1 MTILEQLIRG
11 FQYGFMWRALIVG
24 VSVAIS
30 SATIGSFLV
39 LKKYAM
45 IGHGLSHVA
54 FAAIAIG
61 LVFNQTPLFFSLPIV
76 VGASI
81 FVLRLND
88 TAKLHGDAA
97 IGLMAAFAMAL
108 GTTLVSTG
116 GGFNVDLYSYLF
128 GSILTI
134 RQIDVYFAIGF
145 SVLVLGFVML
155 YFNQLFSVTFDESFA
170 RITDIKVK
178 RLNTLLAILTGI
190 TIVIGI
196 RAIGTLLISALIIFP
211 AVIALQFNRGFKHT
225 VILAIIVSISTV
237 IGGLILSFLL
247 DYPSGSTI
255 VLLNSFIFFVIYI
268 MRTLFKVQH

>member
-1 MTILEQLIRG
+1 MSLFEQFIRA

-54 FAAIAIG
+54 FAAVAIG
-61 LVFNQTPLFFSLPIV
+61 LVFNQAPLFFSLPLV
-76 VGASI
+76 VFSSI
-81 FVLRLND
+81 FVLRLNK

-145 SVLVLGFVML
+145 SGVVIAFVLL
-155 YFNQLFSVTFDESFA
+155 YYNQLFSMTFDESFA
-170 RITDIKVK
+170 RITDIEVN
-178 RLNTLLAILTGI
+178 RLNTMLAILTGV

-211 AVIALQFNRGFKHT
+211 AVIALQFN
-225 VILAIIVSISTV
+225 
-237 IGGLILSFLL
+237 
-247 DYPSGSTI
+247 
-255 VLLNSFIFFVIYI
+255 
-268 MRTLFKVQH
+268 